1 MSIANSVGFG
11 IGEVFD
17 GLYRKRAEHAFRR
30 LDEALV
36 ASDASGETRKPPCPT
51 NPHWMDLLV
60 QSLASQFAQFRAEQR
75 SALAYHASKLASF
88 RQTWKAVRSSATCLS
103 CLKER
108 PRWKLP
114 CRHWICAAC
123 FSHFGVRTG
132 AARSLPCC
140 VLCGEETKG
149 LRVRSKPKT
158 ASLRIL
164 CLDGGGANAG
174 KPLASLKA
182 LEDKVGL
189 GSYPVQDHFDV
200 IFGTS
205 SGLLPRAAPGC
216 L

>member
-1 MSIANSVGFG
+1 
-11 IGEVFD
+11 
-17 GLYRKRAEHAFRR
+17 
-30 LDEALV
+30 
-36 ASDASGETRKPPCPT
+36 
-51 NPHWMDLLV
+51 MDWLV
-60 QSLASQFAQFRAEQR
+60 QSLTSQFAQFRAQQR
-75 SALAYHASKLASF
+75 SALLYHADKLASF
-88 RQTWKAVRSSATCLS
+88 RQTWQTVRSSATCLS

-114 CRHWICAAC
+114 CRHWICGAC
-123 FSHFGVRTG
+123 YSHFTARSGT
-132 AARSLPCC
+132 ARSLSCC
-140 VLCGEETKG
+140 ALCGEGTKG

-158 ASLRIL
+158 SSLRIL
-164 CLDGGGANAG
+164 CIDGGGANAG

-205 SGLLPRAAPGC
+205 SGLSPAAAQGC